1 MDFPAFPLHPPAAMD
16 PASGR
21 MRVVVADDDRVTTTL
36 LTHALARFGLDV
48 AVAHDGLTAWDLL
61 SNGPAPALAILDWT
75 MPGLD
80 GIELCRRIRATSL
93 AGTYVVLL
101 TGRDSRAD
109 LVAGLDAGAD
119 DYMVKPID
127 AEELRARVQVGI
139 RVATLQAR
147 LAERVNE
154 LRVARDDFARL
165 VSIDALTDLYSRR
178 WWFHLAEA
186 ELARVRRGGSVF
198 SVMVLDLD
206 FFKQVNDNFGHD
218 AGDRVLQA
226 FAAMLRSQCRQS
238 DVVGRLGGEEFVVML
253 PETPIDAAERV
264 ASRIRESCSALAIQ
278 MPTGII
284 TPSCS
289 IGICE
294 GSREDDAM
302 ERVLQRADS
311 ALYAAK
317 RGGRNCWKSY
327 GLAEAS

>member
-1 MDFPAFPLHPPAAMD
+1 
-16 PASGR
+16 
-21 MRVVVADDDRVTTTL
+21 MRAVIADDDRVTTTL

-48 AVAHDGLTAWDLL
+48 AVAHDGVAAWDLL
-61 SNGPAPALAILDWT
+61 ANGPAPALAILDWT

-80 GIELCRRIRATSL
+80 GIELCRRIRASSL

-139 RVATLQAR
+139 RVAALQAR

-154 LRVARDDFARL
+154 LRIARDDFARL

-178 WWFHLAEA
+178 WWFQLAEA
-186 ELARVRRGGSVF
+186 ELARVRRGGGVF

-206 FFKQVNDNFGHD
+206 FFKQVNDTYGHD
-218 AGDRVLQA
+218 AGDRVLQT

-253 PETPIDAAERV
+253 PETPIGAAEHV
-264 ASRIRESCSALAIQ
+264 ATRIRESCGALAIEV
-278 MPTGII
+278 PAGII
-284 TPSCS
+284 TTSCS

-294 GSREDDAM
+294 GSRKDDAM
-302 ERVLQRADS
+302 EPVLQRADS